1 MEKDTMQT
9 QIYIPQS
16 HINVKMLISIILPAA
31 GITLALFWGMQQ
43 LISNNQIPYKK
54 IVESPIIDLHYEFED
69 SPLIVKQTIKP
80 LPKPLPQPKSL
91 PKLQES
97 PPDRGI
103 DTSLLTNTFAGPIIE
118 KTATPSFSLVGGEA
132 RPIVRIEPKYPMSAA
147 RDGVEGW
154 VRLAFSVTSA
164 GTVENIQVID
174 AQPKRTFNQAAK
186 RALAKWKYK
195 PNIVAGKP
203 QPQDGMMVM
212 LDFKLAS

>member
-9 QIYIPQS
+9 QIYIPRS
-16 HINVKMLISIILPAA
+16 HLNIKNLICIILPAA

-43 LISNNQIPYKK
+43 LISNNQIPHKK
-54 IVESPIIDLHYEFED
+54 IIESPIIDLHYEFED
-69 SPLIVKQTIKP
+69 SQLIVKQTIKP

-97 PPDRGI
+97 LSDKSI
-103 DTSLLTNTFAGPIIE
+103 DTSLLTNTFVGPVIE
-118 KTATPSFSLVGGEA
+118 KATTPSFSLAGGEA

-147 RDGVEGW
+147 RDGIEGW

-195 PNIVAGKP
+195 PNIVNFN
-203 QPQDGMMVM
+203 
-212 LDFKLAS
+212 L

>member
-9 QIYIPQS
+9 QVFTPQ
-16 HINVKMLISIILPAA
+16 HINIKNIFGIILPA
-31 GITLALFWGMQQ
+31 GIITFALFIGMHK
-43 LISNNQIPYKK
+43 LISNNQIPHAKPK
-54 IVESPIIDLHYEFED
+54 AGPIITLIHKIED
-69 SPLIVKQTIKP
+69 TPIIVKKTIKP
-80 LPKPLPQPKSL
+80 LPTPLPQPKSI

-97 PPDRGI
+97 PPDTGI
-103 DTSLLTNTFAGPIIE
+103 DTNLLTSVFAGPII
-118 KTATPSFSLVGGEA
+118 KKAVTPSFSLIGGDA
-132 RPIVRIEPKYPMSAA
+132 RPIVRIEPKYPTSAA

-174 AQPKRTFNQAAK
+174 AKPKRTFNQAAK